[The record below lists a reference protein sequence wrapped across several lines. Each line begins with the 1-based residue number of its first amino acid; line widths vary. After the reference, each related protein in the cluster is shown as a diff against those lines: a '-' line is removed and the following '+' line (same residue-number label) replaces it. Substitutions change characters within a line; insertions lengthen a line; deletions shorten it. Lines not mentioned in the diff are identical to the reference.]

1 MPFTL
6 PWKAGAEPPLGGGT
20 ARASAAAPLSG
31 LVVPISNLDSLA
43 LSRCDRASAGRCREP
58 TLFALAAER
67 DGE

>member
-20 ARASAAAPLSG
+20 ARAPAAAPLSG
-31 LVVPISNLDSLA
+31 PSVPIFDHDNLA
-43 LSRCDRASAGRCREP
+43 LGCCDRASVGRCREP

-67 DGE
+67 DDK